1 MLIASTAKNL
11 HEALA
16 STSTVPI
23 ASRTI
28 ICVPTMGALHEG
40 HAALVRRARSWANN
54 NDPAALVVVTIF
66 VNPTQFND
74 PADLQRYPRT
84 LDADCTLCEAAGA
97 DAVLCPSVEE
107 VYPPNAPP
115 KPSDSEL
122 PAVATAPK
130 LEDAR
135 RPGHFAGVYQVV
147 RRLFEL
153 TRCRRAV
160 FGEKDWQQLQL
171 VRAMV
176 QQLNLSIHIDPAPT
190 IRESDG
196 LAMSSRNRFLSPTER
211 AVAPAVYRAMQA
223 AQRTNSIADAERT
236 MRETLQHAG
245 LDVEYAVAREAQS
258 LMPITTSTSTDRA
271 SVRLLIAAKLGSIR
285 LIDNAPWG

>member
-1 MLIASTAKNL
+1 MLIASTAQTL
-11 HEALA
+11 HDALA
-16 STSTVPI
+16 KHTSVT
-23 ASRTI
+23 RTI

-40 HAALVRRARSWANN
+40 HAALVRRARHWAQLNE
-54 NDPAALVVVTIF
+54 PTAFVVVTIF

-84 LDADCTLCEAAGA
+84 LDADCTLCESAGA
-97 DAVLCPSVEE
+97 DAVLCPTVEE
-107 VYPPNAPP
+107 VYPTNAPP
-115 KPSDSEL
+115 KPLDSDL

-153 TRCRRAV
+153 TRCHRAV

-176 QQLNLSIHIDPAPT
+176 QQLNLPIHIDPAPT

-196 LAMSSRNRFLSPTER
+196 LAMSSRNRFLSPTQR
-211 AVAPAVYRAMQA
+211 ALAPAVYRALQSA
-223 AQRTNSIADAERT
+223 RNTTTPADAEHT
-236 MRETLQHAG
+236 MRQTLEHAG
-245 LDVEYAVAREAQS
+245 LEVEYAVARDAQS
-258 LMPITTSTSTDRA
+258 LMPLTSANINRA
-271 SVRLLIAAKLGSIR
+271 TARLLIAAKLGPIR
-285 LIDNAPWG
+285 LIDNAPWI

>member
-1 MLIASTAKNL
+1 MLIASTAQTL
-11 HEALA
+11 HDALA
-16 STSTVPI
+16 KHTAST
-23 ASRTI
+23 RTI

-40 HAALVRRARSWANN
+40 HAALVRRARQWAQLNE
-54 NDPAALVVVTIF
+54 PTALVVVTIF

-84 LDADCTLCEAAGA
+84 LDADCELCKSAGA
-97 DAVLCPSVEE
+97 DAVLNPSVEE
-107 VYPPNAPP
+107 VYPPSAPP
-115 KPSDSEL
+115 KPLDTDL
-122 PAVATAPK
+122 PAVATTPK

-153 TRCRRAV
+153 TRCRHAV

-176 QQLNLSIHIDPAPT
+176 HQLNLPIHIDPAPT

-211 AVAPAVYRAMQA
+211 ALAPAVYRAMQA
-223 AQRTNSIADAERT
+223 ARNTTTPADAEHT
-236 MRETLQHAG
+236 MRQTLEHAG
-245 LDVEYAVAREAQS
+245 LEVEYAVARDAQS
-258 LMPITTSTSTDRA
+258 LMPLTSTNINRA
-271 SVRLLIAAKLGSIR
+271 TARLLIAAKLGSIR
-285 LIDNAPWG
+285 LIDNAPWI

>member
-1 MLIASTAKNL
+1 VLIVSTAQAL
-11 HEALA
+11 HETLA
-16 STSTVPI
+16 KDAT
-23 ASRTI
+23 ASSRNRTI

-40 HAALVRRARSWANN
+40 HAALVRRARAWAQL
-54 NDPAALVVVTIF
+54 NDAAAFVVVTIF

-84 LDADCTLCEAAGA
+84 LDADCTLCESAGA

-107 VYPPNAPP
+107 VYPNNAPP
-115 KPSDSEL
+115 KPSDREL
-122 PAVATAPK
+122 PPVATAPK

-153 TRCRRAV
+153 TRCHRAV

-176 QQLNLSIHIDPAPT
+176 HQLNLPVHIDPAPT

-196 LAMSSRNRFLSPTER
+196 LAMSSRNRFLTPSER
-211 AVAPAVYRAMQA
+211 AVAPAVYRATQA
-223 AQRTNSIADAERT
+223 THNAATPAEAERV
-236 MRETLQHAG
+236 MRETLERAG
-245 LDVEYAVAREAQS
+245 LEVEYAVARDAQS
-258 LMPITTSTSTDRA
+258 LMPISAAADLNRST
-271 SVRLLIAAKLGSIR
+271 VRLLIAAKLGSVR